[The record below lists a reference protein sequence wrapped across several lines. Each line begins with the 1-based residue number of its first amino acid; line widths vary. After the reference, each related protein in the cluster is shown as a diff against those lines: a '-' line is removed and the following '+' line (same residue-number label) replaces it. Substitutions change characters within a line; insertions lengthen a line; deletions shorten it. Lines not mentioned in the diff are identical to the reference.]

1 MMTTVA
7 SIEKIWMPNKKRE
20 EKVLNHGMKY
30 LWDKGQSFVYTI
42 AQTTNQPLS
51 EAQSLMLHQQLSCY
65 VHHTAQGRCKT
76 ALPLSCF
83 IDFTQLLRKNVFSL
97 FRENAKQKYNFGCI
111 VWKHHHGKKK
121 ISLQN
126 FSKWKTF
133 SISEVFGILLP
144 SSFCFSSLHPA
155 AHTDFLNQNKMKFI
169 SINSEWG
176 CFVSFLQ
183 WLELIF
189 YKWYPKKTKVSKIE
203 LFVQTHLISKAS
215 LQLHPSPPCP
225 QPSTKWPD

>member
-76 ALPLSCF
+76 VLPLSCF

-121 ISLQN
+121 NLFTKLFKVKN
-126 FSKWKTF
+126 
-133 SISEVFGILLP
+133 
-144 SSFCFSSLHPA
+144 
-155 AHTDFLNQNKMKFI
+155 
-169 SINSEWG
+169 
-176 CFVSFLQ
+176 
-183 WLELIF
+183 IF
-189 YKWYPKKTKVSKIE
+189 YQRGFWYTPT
-203 LFVQTHLISKAS
+203 LFLLLLI
-215 LQLHPSPPCP
+215 SPPCCTHRLLKSK
-225 QPSTKWPD
+225 QNEVYKY